1 MRMKLE
7 STTSE
12 KRRKVRAGVS
22 GISVKLNLL
31 VQDLNEVCH
40 ELKRIIG
47 EEKRYLRAMR
57 REQVL
62 LKKEGLTEDYRELSA
77 LTNRLESRIKDTSFL
92 LAGYSERLKKIS
104 RIRKRGEKLR
114 VQPFKPELKRIKTLK
129 KFRSV

>member
-1 MRMKLE
+1 MRMKSE
-7 STTSE
+7 SPRNK
-12 KRRKVRAGVS
+12 KRRKARAGVS
-22 GISVKLNLL
+22 GISAKLKLL

-62 LKKEGLTEDYRELSA
+62 LKKEGLMEDFLELSA
-77 LTNRLESRIKDTSFL
+77 LTNRLESRIKDTSYL
-92 LAGYSERLKKIS
+92 LAGYLERLRRIS
-104 RIRKRGEKLR
+104 RIQKRGEKLR
-114 VQPFKPELKRIKTLK
+114 VQPFKPELKRIKALE